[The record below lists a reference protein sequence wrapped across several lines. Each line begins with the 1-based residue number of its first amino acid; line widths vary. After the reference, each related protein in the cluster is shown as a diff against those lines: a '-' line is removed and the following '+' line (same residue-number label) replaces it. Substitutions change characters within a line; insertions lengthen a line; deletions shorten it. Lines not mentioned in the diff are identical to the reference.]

1 MKDIKLINKIMYIF
15 MFLVIIV
22 LPVQMYAGNDDGIDI
37 ICSKALVN
45 LKILRGN
52 EKGELNLQNEITR
65 REMIVLVNRMMAY
78 EYYDDEGSNKSIV
91 IPFKDISQKDWAY
104 DDIKT
109 ALKYSLIKG
118 YTDNTLRPDNRIS
131 FVEAS
136 ALILRALGYESTINK
151 KWPEGILEKS
161 KELGLDK
168 NLDIPGDKIL
178 TRGEASIL
186 IYNALSIKFIE

>member
-1 MKDIKLINKIMYIF
+1 MKGIKLINIIMYIIL
-15 MFLVIIV
+15 FLIIIV
-22 LPVQMYAGNDDGIDI
+22 IPVQMYAGTDDSIDI

-65 REMIVLVNRMMAY
+65 REMVVLVNRMMAY
-78 EYYDDEGSNKSIV
+78 EYYDDESNNKSIT

-104 DDIKT
+104 DDIKI

-136 ALILRALGYESTINK
+136 ALILRALGYENTINK
-151 KWPEGILEKS
+151 KWPEGILEMG

-168 NLDIPGDKIL
+168 NLDMPDDKIL